1 MPPRRGRDVGGE
13 AELGGELVDLGE
25 VVALVQAEPLRAVP
39 GRLRPLDRDR
49 LDGGAGE
56 LEVVHVRAGRFD
68 TDRDALTLVRSDR
81 FATF

>member
-13 AELGGELVDLGE
+13 AELGGERVDLGE

-49 LDGGAGE
+49 VDGGAGE
-56 LEVVHVRAGRFD
+56 LEVVHVRARRFD
-68 TDRDALTLVRSDR
+68 TDRDALTLGEERPFR
-81 FATF
+81 PF